1 MPVSLSL
8 SLSLSVCF
16 FCRFLVGLADHPEMI
31 RNIAVA
37 GNLHA
42 GKTILFD
49 MLVQQTH
56 DKKWSLSKNVRRSSS
71 CI

>member
-1 MPVSLSL
+1 
-8 SLSLSVCF
+8 
-16 FCRFLVGLADHPEMI
+16 MI